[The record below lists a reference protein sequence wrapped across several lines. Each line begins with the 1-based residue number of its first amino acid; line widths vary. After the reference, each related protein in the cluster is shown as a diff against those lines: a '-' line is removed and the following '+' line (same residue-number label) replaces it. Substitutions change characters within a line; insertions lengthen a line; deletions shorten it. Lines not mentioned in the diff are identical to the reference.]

1 LRATIVVA
9 PRCFLMIDAQ
19 FVAKLTA
26 EIGDAQQRVVARTAR
41 VERSTSDELIEETAV
56 LRNVVMQLEGLKL
69 KLRTIEALRRD
80 D

>member
-1 LRATIVVA
+1 
-9 PRCFLMIDAQ
+9 MIDTQ

-26 EIGDAQQRVVARTAR
+26 EIGDAQQRVLAQTVK
-41 VERSTSDELIEETAV
+41 VERATGDELVEETAV

>member
-1 LRATIVVA
+1 
-9 PRCFLMIDAQ
+9 M
-19 FVAKLTA
+19 
-26 EIGDAQQRVVARTAR
+26 
-41 VERSTSDELIEETAV
+41 STSDELIEETAV